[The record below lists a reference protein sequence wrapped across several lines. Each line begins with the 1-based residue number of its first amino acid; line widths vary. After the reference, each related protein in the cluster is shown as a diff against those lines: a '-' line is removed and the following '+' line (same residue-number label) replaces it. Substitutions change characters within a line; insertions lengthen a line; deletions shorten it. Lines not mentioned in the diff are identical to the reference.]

1 MSKNQKGPIIP
12 DFETVIIRGKGA
24 HIKKQQQRA
33 GNTQSVKKNT
43 HAPTASKMAKLDN
56 DNESTKPKRIN
67 PEAAK
72 RIVQGRVKLKLNQKQ
87 LANHPKIQMAL
98 PVLQKYENGQAIPEH
113 KYLLKLQN
121 LLKVKLINI

>member
-1 MSKNQKGPIIP
+1 MSKHHSGPIIP

-24 HIKKQQQRA
+24 HIKKQQERA

-43 HAPTASKMAKLDN
+43 HASTASKMAKLAN
-56 DNESTKPKRIN
+56 DTESTKPKRIN
-67 PEAAK
+67 PVAAK
-72 RIVQGRVKLKLNQKQ
+72 RIAEARNKLKLKQKQ

-98 PVLQKYENGQAIPEH
+98 PLLQKYENGQAIPEH

>member
-1 MSKNQKGPIIP
+1 MSKHQKGPIIP

-24 HIKKQQQRA
+24 HIKKQHERA

-43 HAPTASKMAKLDN
+43 HASTASKMAKLDN

-72 RIVQGRVKLKLNQKQ
+72 RIVQGRLKLKLNQKQ
-87 LANHPKIQMAL
+87 LATHPKIQMAL
-98 PVLQKYENGQAIPEH
+98 PLLQKYENGQAIPEH

-121 LLKVKLINI
+121 FLKVKLINI